1 MSTPP
6 EATAAA
12 PLDAPSSPTAAPR
25 KVVEARDIGVCYH
38 VANPQAESRGLAGRW
53 FKPRQPFWALKNVSF
68 HVEHG
73 SMFYIIGRNG
83 AGKTTL
89 LRVLAE
95 TLEPDAGELSFV
107 GKVTAFLS
115 MGLGFN
121 QELTGKDNMELA
133 LTLMGVDR
141 ATFPERREEIDAF
154 TQLGPFLEMPIKT
167 YSAGM
172 RARLGFAI
180 ATSIEPEVLI
190 MDEVINAG
198 DEQFRDAA
206 RVRLESMLGKA
217 RAIIIATHSLRQV
230 RDQAHAAMWIE
241 AGRVQGFGDPNDIVD
256 AYQGFVK
263 AVRQDPFYDAKA
275 RAARFAGEEPPI
287 PTRSAAEIASS
298 GPSPEY
304 D

>member
-1 MSTPP
+1 MST
-6 EATAAA
+6 
-12 PLDAPSSPTAAPR
+12 APSPLISAQPGAPNTGAPR
-25 KVVEARDIGVCYH
+25 KVVEARGIGVCFK
-38 VANPQAESRGLAGRW
+38 VAHTQAASRSFARRW
-53 FKPRQPFWALKNVSF
+53 LKPRQPFWALRDVSF

-73 SMFYIIGRNG
+73 AMFYIIGRNG

-95 TLEPDAGELSFV
+95 TLEPDAGAISFV

-121 QELTGKDNMELA
+121 QELTGKDNLELA

-180 ATSIEPEVLI
+180 ATSIEPEILI

-198 DEQFRDAA
+198 DEQFREAA
-206 RVRLESMLGKA
+206 QKRLHSMLGKA

-230 RDQAHAAMWIE
+230 REQAHAAMWIE
-241 AGRVQGFGDPNDIVD
+241 AGRVQGFGAPNEIVSS
-256 AYQGFVK
+256 YQAFVK

-275 RAARFAGEEPPI
+275 RAARFAGKAPPI
-287 PTRSAAEIASS
+287 PTALKDNQEPA
-298 GPSPEY
+298 
-304 D
+304 

>member
-1 MSTPP
+1 MPSATATTD

-12 PLDAPSSPTAAPR
+12 DAP
-25 KVVEARDIGVCYH
+25 KVVEARGIGVCFN
-38 VANPQAESRGLAGRW
+38 VANPRGPSRGLAGRW
-53 FKPRQPFWALKNVSF
+53 FKSRQPYWALRDVSF

-73 SMFYIIGRNG
+73 SMFHIIGRNG

-95 TLEPDAGELSFV
+95 TLEPDAGEISFA

-121 QELTGKDNMELA
+121 QELTGHDNLELA

-198 DEQFRDAA
+198 DEQFREAA
-206 RVRLESMLGKA
+206 KKRLESMLGKA

-230 RDQAHAAMWIE
+230 RDQGHAAMWIE
-241 AGRVQGFGDPNDIVD
+241 AGRVQAFGDPNEIVD
-256 AYQGFVK
+256 QYQSFVK
-263 AVRQDPFYDAKA
+263 AIRQDPFYDAKA
-275 RAARFAGEEPPI
+275 RAARFAGYEPPA
-287 PTRSAAEIASS
+287 PVAEHGNLAKNNHH
-298 GPSPEY
+298 
-304 D
+304 DA